1 MDWMLV
7 KEWLENHGH
16 INSNWDCVAV
26 SEDSF
31 YAEDKME
38 NTFISLF
45 QRGGCE
51 LVAIVGMMLGSLYS
65 IVMGPT
71 SLDTPKAAMNFDTFS
86 LSSFL
91 IGGGVIFGLQA
102 LKHMFA
108 KKEEGKAE

>member
-7 KEWLENHGH
+7 KEWLENNGH

-51 LVAIVGMMLGSLYS
+51 LVAIVGMMRPKVSVG
-65 IVMGPT
+65 GPT
-71 SLDTPKAAMNFDTFS
+71 DTAIYSHEDVIYFLEDNLENMYDELMRKAM
-86 LSSFL
+86 
-91 IGGGVIFGLQA
+91 
-102 LKHMFA
+102 
-108 KKEEGKAE
+108 EER

>member
-7 KEWLENHGH
+7 KEWLEDHGH

-26 SEDSF
+26 NEDSF

-51 LVAIVGMMLGSLYS
+51 LVAVVGMRRPHISVG
-65 IVMGPT
+65 GPT
-71 SLDTPKAAMNFDTFS
+71 DVAIYSHEDVIY
-86 LSSFL
+86 FL
-91 IGGGVIFGLQA
+91 EDNLEDMYDELMRKVS
-102 LKHMFA
+102 
-108 KKEEGKAE
+108 E

>member
-16 INSNWDCVAV
+16 INSNWDCVAA

-45 QRGGCE
+45 QRGECE
-51 LVAIVGMMLGSLYS
+51 LVAIVGMMRPKVSVG
-65 IVMGPT
+65 GPT
-71 SLDTPKAAMNFDTFS
+71 DAVIYSHEDVIYFLEDNLEDMYDQLMYKAMNEVN
-86 LSSFL
+86 
-91 IGGGVIFGLQA
+91 G
-102 LKHMFA
+102 
-108 KKEEGKAE
+108 

>member
-1 MDWMLV
+1 MTWMLV

-45 QRGGCE
+45 QRGSCE
-51 LVAIVGMMLGSLYS
+51 LVAIVGMRRPHISVG
-65 IVMGPT
+65 GPT
-71 SLDTPKAAMNFDTFS
+71 DAAIYSHEDVIYFLEDNLEDMYDQLMQKAMNEVN
-86 LSSFL
+86 
-91 IGGGVIFGLQA
+91 G
-102 LKHMFA
+102 
-108 KKEEGKAE
+108 